1 MAECRRIESTEHTL
15 AVDSCV
21 LDVNEFDL
29 WSPAANF
36 GCWHGNM
43 AVFIFQQ
50 SFYTNYKTLE
60 NSCCVLCPWKQRWS
74 AQYRYENFVRE
85 RACYI
90 AYYVSVTN
98 FHRIITRC
106 IPPNIS
112 PLTFPTVAHNITF
125 YEMIRALLIL
135 HKESFGSMIEKNIAS
150 RVTIGDHL
158 MRTTVLSII
167 HV

>member
-1 MAECRRIESTEHTL
+1 MYCVYVKIMYVYYAPGSSKELQRCNYWLNLQWIMGG
-15 AVDSCV
+15 SC
-21 LDVNEFDL
+21 N
-29 WSPAANF
+29 
-36 GCWHGNM
+36 GK
-43 AVFIFQQ
+43 Q